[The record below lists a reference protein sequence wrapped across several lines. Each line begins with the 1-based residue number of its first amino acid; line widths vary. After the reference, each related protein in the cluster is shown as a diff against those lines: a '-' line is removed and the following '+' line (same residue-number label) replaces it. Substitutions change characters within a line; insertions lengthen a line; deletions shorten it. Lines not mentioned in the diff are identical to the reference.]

1 MGDYEVVWVFGT
13 YDLFCL
19 ISGRVVWSP
28 YSVYPFNFLLFLG
41 LCDVMTWRVGVMGIR
56 PGGAFF
62 MIDFYRYLGN

>member
-41 LCDVMTWRVGVMGIR
+41 LYDVMTWRVGVMGI
-56 PGGAFF
+56 
-62 MIDFYRYLGN
+62 